1 MNFKRR
7 VTIKH
12 VASESGVSVQTVSR
26 VINNH
31 PDVSPETRKRV
42 EKVATRLK
50 YRPSHIAR
58 TLIQGRSCT
67 LGVVGTGLEYYGPS
81 RTLAGIQ
88 KQADELGYISLLALV
103 HQPDQ
108 NNVEQLIDELLSRH
122 VDGIVWAVPE
132 IAANRDWIR
141 QEIKR
146 FPVPVVFLN
155 MEPHPDL
162 SVVAV
167 DNRKGGDMAT
177 QHLIDEGYRRIG
189 LIAGPLE
196 WWEARQRKFGWQDA
210 LGKAGIA
217 INENMVVEGN
227 WSPASG
233 ERAMRRLI
241 EQFPDVHAVFVSNDQ
256 MALGALRVTR
266 ELGRRVPQDIAL
278 IGFDDIPE
286 SPYSQPALS
295 TVKQDTDELGSRAVR
310 ELIGMIETSQQGA
323 QEIESKTVL
332 LQPELIVRES
342 SRRCDPCTMTSES
355 LRASPANVP

>member
-1 MNFKRR
+1 MSVNSKRR

-12 VASESGVSVQTVSR
+12 VARESGVSVQTVSR

-42 EKVATRLK
+42 EKVARRLM

-88 KQADELGYISLLALV
+88 KQAEELGYISLLALV

-108 NNVEQLIDELLSRH
+108 MNVEKLIDELLSRH

-132 IAANRDWIR
+132 IAANRDWIK
-141 QEIKR
+141 QEINR

-162 SVVAV
+162 FVVAV
-167 DNRKGGDMAT
+167 DNRKGGYMVT
-177 QHLIDEGYRRIG
+177 RHLIDKGYRRIG

-196 WWEARQRKFGWQDA
+196 WWEARQRKLGWQDA
-210 LGKAGIA
+210 LGQVGIA
-217 INENMVVEGN
+217 IQENRIVEGN

-233 ERAMRRLI
+233 ERAMRQLI
-241 EQFPDVHAVFVSNDQ
+241 TQSPDIHAVFVTNDQ
-256 MALGALRVTR
+256 MALGALRAAR
-266 ELGRRVPQDIAL
+266 ELGRQIPQDIAMV
-278 IGFDDIPE
+278 GFDDIPE
-286 SPYSQPALS
+286 SAYFHPSLS
-295 TVKQDTDELGSRAVR
+295 TVKQDTDELGSRAVK
-310 ELIGMIETSQQGA
+310 ELVHLVEATQQGA
-323 QEIESKTVL
+323 ERINPKTVL
-332 LQPELIVRES
+332 LQPQLIVRES
-342 SRRCDPCTMTSES
+342 SGLCVSD
-355 LRASPANVP
+355 A